1 MLEKITD
8 LALESHELHAERGE
22 DDGVIL
28 REHTVFGCRVTRAG
42 VLPGEGEKRAGRPAG
57 EYITVDTGKFWLSED
72 GAFENAA
79 NAVAGEIKRLLPA
92 GAGCVLAA
100 GLGNRDIT
108 ADSVGPRT
116 VEKLLVTRHL
126 RDMAPDLY
134 SGAGFGEL
142 AAVAPGVLGQ
152 TGIESAVIVE
162 GVCRMVRPK
171 CIIAIDSLASR
182 RLERLCT
189 TVQISNSGISPG
201 SGIFNRRA
209 ELNSRTLGAPVISLG
224 VPTVVDAATLALDL
238 LERAGAELPRE
249 AAEKLSRGGG
259 GGLFVTPRDSDVSSR
274 ETARLIAYSINSAVH
289 GINIREMGE
298 YLR

>member
-1 MLEKITD
+1 MLEIFTD

-22 DDGVIL
+22 DDGVVL
-28 REHTVFGCRVTRAG
+28 REHTAFGCRVICAT

-57 EYITVDTGKFWLSED
+57 KYITVETGKFWLSED

-79 NAVAGEIKRLLPA
+79 NAVAGEIKRLIPPD
-92 GAGCVLAA
+92 AGCVLAA

-108 ADSVGPRT
+108 ADSIGPRAA
-116 VEKLLVTRHL
+116 EKLLVTRHL
-126 RDMAPDLY
+126 REMAPDLY

-152 TGIESAVIVE
+152 TGIESAAIVE
-162 GVCRMVRPK
+162 GVCRIVRPK
-171 CIIAIDSLASR
+171 CVIAIDSLASR

-189 TVQISNSGISPG
+189 TVQISDSGISPG
-201 SGIFNRRA
+201 SGVFNRRA
-209 ELNSRTLGAPVISLG
+209 ELNSRSLGAPVVSLG

-238 LERAGAELPRE
+238 FERTGAELPPE
-249 AAEKLSRGGG
+249 TAEKLARGGG
-259 GGLFVTPRDSDVSSR
+259 GSLFVTPRDSDVSAR

-289 GINIREMGE
+289 GIKIREMGE
-298 YLR
+298 YMR